1 MVRGIAALLLASA
14 LIGAQ
19 PTVAATPL
27 LKRIVLTPGQIGAGY
42 RMHMIAQGNIVK
54 NQVTLDLCDLEFPS
68 ERLRKARHA
77 KLKDLV
83 NEALRRG
90 LRDMNARPKRS
101 ERFRTKS
108 VDLGRLRISG
118 IDNIAEVL
126 ATTEGE
132 AFK

>member
-1 MVRGIAALLLASA
+1 MRTTL
-14 LIGAQ
+14 
-19 PTVAATPL
+19 
-27 LKRIVLTPGQIGAGY
+27 
-42 RMHMIAQGNIVK
+42 
-54 NQVTLDLCDLEFPS
+54 TLDDDVSAVL
-68 ERLRKARHA
+68 ERLRKERSA

-90 LRDMNARPKRS
+90 LKEMNARPKRS
-101 ERFRTKS
+101 QPFRTKS